1 MTASTGPRAR
11 APKTRRAQ
19 PPRPWQRWRR
29 RHRQA
34 LAHAGRRLRERPGAH
49 GFALAL
55 LSVAVLAVFLLWLG
69 LHQFQHL
76 GRPLDQARTLSLFLD
91 PQLDQAAAHELA
103 AELAADP
110 RVAVVEAISPEQ
122 GLAELRL
129 LRTDDEVLQA
139 LPDNPLPWVL
149 AVDPVDQ
156 AAAADLA
163 EAWQQR
169 PQVEYLADEGEWHD
183 RAAAVL
189 AVARAVAMLIAA
201 LVGLAAL
208 FLVATAVRTIRVEGR
223 EERALQRVFG
233 ATEADLRRP
242 YLYLGLLYG
251 LLAGTLAMLLA
262 AVVLV
267 ALQPAL
273 AGLAAAFDLPL
284 SWRQLPWAALLATPA
299 LAAVLAVAG
308 AWLGCRFEADLEA
321 TQ

>member
-1 MTASTGPRAR
+1 MSTTDNGWTAAG
-11 APKTRRAQ
+11 KTRRAR

-49 GFALAL
+49 VFALAL
-55 LSVAVLAVFLLWLG
+55 LTVAVLAVFLLWLG

-91 PQLDQAAAHELA
+91 PQLDEAAAAVLA
-103 AELAADP
+103 DELAADP

-122 GLAELRL
+122 GLAELSLIRA
-129 LRTDDEVLQA
+129 DQGVFEA

-149 AVDPVDQ
+149 AVDPVDRG
-156 AAAADLA
+156 AATDLA
-163 EAWQQR
+163 EAWRQR

-189 AVARAVAMLIAA
+189 AIARAVALLIAG
-201 LVGLAAL
+201 LVGLASL
-208 FLVATAVRTIRVEGR
+208 LLVATAVRTIRVEGR

-251 LLAGTLAMLLA
+251 LLAGLLAMLLA
-262 AVVLV
+262 GALLL

-273 AGLAAAFDLPL
+273 AGLAAAFDLSL
-284 SWRQLPWAALLATPA
+284 SRHDLPWMMLPAMPLLAG
-299 LAAVLAVAG
+299 LAAVAG
-308 AWLGCRFEADLEA
+308 AWLGCRFEPDLEA
-321 TQ
+321 AQ